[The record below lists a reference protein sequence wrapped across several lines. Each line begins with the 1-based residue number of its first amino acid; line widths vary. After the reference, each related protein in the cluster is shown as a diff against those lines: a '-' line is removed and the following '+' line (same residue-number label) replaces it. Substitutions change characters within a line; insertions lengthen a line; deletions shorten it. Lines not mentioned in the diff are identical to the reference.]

1 MMPQCMK
8 QEILGRL
15 LAILKCTF
23 MIERTCNRNTVK
35 SRSIIEDLSTL
46 QMIKLDRCR
55 EILDIFTQVLRYCKS
70 RRIQDRL

>member
-1 MMPQCMK
+1 
-8 QEILGRL
+8 
-15 LAILKCTF
+15 

-55 EILDIFTQVLRYCKS
+55 EIFDIFTQVLRYCKS